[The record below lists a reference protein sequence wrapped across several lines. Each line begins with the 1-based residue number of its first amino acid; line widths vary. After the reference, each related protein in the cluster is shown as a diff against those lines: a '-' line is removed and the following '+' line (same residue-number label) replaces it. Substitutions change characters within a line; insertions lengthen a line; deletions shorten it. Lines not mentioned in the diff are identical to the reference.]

1 MISLSLAGLLSQIFN
16 GIQFG
21 VLVALLATGLSLIFG
36 MLGIINFAHGSL
48 YMLGAYLV
56 WSVVQVLDIPGKFWF
71 GLVFSFIFMGFVG
84 FIIEKFL
91 LRRMYGQPVVYMI
104 LITFGLLLVIQQGV
118 GMIYGTNPLP
128 LAIPPLFRGEVSLG
142 LFKYPLYYL
151 FTMCLGLIVIFAV
164 WFFIERSTWGAVIR
178 ACAEDPETAS
188 TLGIKTVNVYTLTF
202 ALGAALAGLG
212 GGLHAPMIGGLQH
225 TIGGLIILVCFIV
238 LVVGGM
244 GSIRGALLA
253 GIIIGIIRGLA
264 GLFWAP
270 ASEIVMFIA
279 MGIILG
285 FRPQGLLGK
294 KIIT

>member
-1 MISLSLAGLLSQIFN
+1 MFNLASLLPQIFN

-56 WSVVQVLDIPGKFWF
+56 WSLVQIFDIPGNFYF
-71 GLVFSFIFMGFVG
+71 GLVFAFLIMALVG
-84 FIIEKFL
+84 IIIERLL
-91 LRRMYGQPVVYMI
+91 LRRMYGQPEVYQI

-118 GMIYGTNPLP
+118 ALTYGTIP
-128 LAIPPLFRGEVSLG
+128 LALGIPDILKGEVN
-142 LFKYPLYYL
+142 LFFFEYPLYYL

-164 WFFIERSTWGAVIR
+164 WFFIERSSLGAVIR

-188 TLGIKTVNVYTLTF
+188 TLGIKTTNVYTLTF
-202 ALGAALAGLG
+202 ALGAALAGLA

-225 TIGGLIILVCFIV
+225 IIGGEILLICFIV
-238 LVVGGM
+238 VVVGGM

-253 GIIIGIIRGLA
+253 GILLGVTRGLA
-264 GLFWAP
+264 GMFWAP
-270 ASEIVMFIA
+270 ASEFVMFAA
-279 MGIILG
+279 MGVILM
-285 FRPQGLLGK
+285 FRPQGLLGRK
-294 KIIT
+294 VSA